1 MAKSLPTSPQFL
13 AQRRAPSLARFS
25 FAWSIS
31 APPEKGKESAATQA
45 RDSREVNLI
54 NSFFSLV
61 SINFDQKGNKVR
73 GVFVFEEVKDT

>member
-54 NSFFSLV
+54 NDGISLV
-61 SINFDQKGNKVR
+61 SLISIKKAT
-73 GVFVFEEVKDT
+73 K